1 MNCVQILTV
10 IFDIFC
16 PLATGYILR
25 KKGWMSQKACNALM
39 LFNVVALITVMNLMS
54 FWILPISRS
63 FILLPILSVVMALL
77 SVGLAVFVFGR
88 SLSDPLEKGSFA
100 VSAMLSNIG
109 TLGGIC
115 AFIAYG
121 EISFAYVQLF
131 AVPQNVLMVILAF
144 PLAQYYYAKKLESAA
159 GLHWEISIK
168 DMFFTK
174 KQLGVLGM
182 LIGLGLQLAGVE
194 RPPVVANFFHCLVHI
209 QAWIAFTPVGYTID
223 FSKASKY
230 YKKVLSI
237 LPLRFLIVPLVVYLI
252 ARPFIHDQRLL
263 GTILIA
269 AATPTAI
276 NSVITAQLFGLDVDL
291 SVASFLETTVVYVLV
306 AFPLF
311 YLYISYGGQ
320 L

>member
-1 MNCVQILTV
+1 MNSVQILTV

-144 PLAQYYYAKKLESAA
+144 PLAQYYYAKKIGVRSGTPLGDQHQRYVLYEKAA
-159 GLHWEISIK
+159 GGIGDAHWP
-168 DMFFTK
+168 
-174 KQLGVLGM
+174 GPA
-182 LIGLGLQLAGVE
+182 AG
-194 RPPVVANFFHCLVHI
+194 RGGTAAGGGQF
-209 QAWIAFTPVGYTID
+209 
-223 FSKASKY
+223 
-230 YKKVLSI
+230 
-237 LPLRFLIVPLVVYLI
+237 LPLSGAHP
-252 ARPFIHDQRLL
+252 
-263 GTILIA
+263 
-269 AATPTAI
+269 
-276 NSVITAQLFGLDVDL
+276 GLDR
-291 SVASFLETTVVYVLV
+291 
-306 AFPLF
+306 
-311 YLYISYGGQ
+311 LYPGG
-320 L
+320 LHH